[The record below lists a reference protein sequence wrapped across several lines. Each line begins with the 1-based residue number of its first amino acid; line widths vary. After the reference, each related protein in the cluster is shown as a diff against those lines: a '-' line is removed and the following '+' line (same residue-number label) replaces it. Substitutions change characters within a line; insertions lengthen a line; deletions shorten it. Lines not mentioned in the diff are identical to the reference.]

1 MTSWLHEE
9 GTAIEIFPERDP
21 RGKYTLLQSGDLL
34 IHHTSTYDTYK
45 KYVCKTEH
53 ILSGIR
59 RRSLNPARL
68 TLKGIIEYL
77 YTYLYSVSNID
88 GRQFLSMYILSKVP
102 NTFLE
107 IENGIPSYYSQML
120 TKCI

>member
-107 IENGIPSYYSQML
+107 IENGISSYTLKWTLQ
-120 TKCI
+120 C

>member
-68 TLKGIIEYL
+68 TLKGTSTTTMYNVHNIEI
-77 YTYLYSVSNID
+77 TDSRV
-88 GRQFLSMYILSKVP
+88 IL
-102 NTFLE
+102 
-107 IENGIPSYYSQML
+107 Q
-120 TKCI
+120 

>member
-88 GRQFLSMYILSKVP
+88 GRQFLSTYLV
-102 NTFLE
+102 
-107 IENGIPSYYSQML
+107 
-120 TKCI
+120 KCQTLF

>member
-1 MTSWLHEE
+1 MQFIVFQKHGNFFKKHFARSFHSFRCEVPEHLKSHIEVTSWLHEE

-68 TLKGIIEYL
+68 TLKGII
-77 YTYLYSVSNID
+77 
-88 GRQFLSMYILSKVP
+88 
-102 NTFLE
+102 
-107 IENGIPSYYSQML
+107 
-120 TKCI
+120 

>member
-68 TLKGIIEYL
+68 TLKGI
-77 YTYLYSVSNID
+77 
-88 GRQFLSMYILSKVP
+88 YILYNIK
-102 NTFLE
+102 
-107 IENGIPSYYSQML
+107 IPLIFQ
-120 TKCI
+120 